1 MLSIHFLLATAYC
14 ISYKFMMGQ
23 GWYIWWMIWGWSE
36 VNRRWCKCSWWS
48 WVPQLGTP
56 NRSPWHQGRLESDL
70 LSENLACRFVKTARC
85 KPLQWCI
92 SRKCVKGQQRC
103 KQKKMLDTMSDT
115 QQYFGLEMFWG
126 APAVLP
132 CDFWTSSG
140 KSAKKLA
147 AERWKAAGFHMAV
160 IARNHFNM
168 LQTSPKKWGC
178 TQQHLGAEKWC
189 PIPLFHGFL
198 EEMGDIFTHVWDA
211 PLWCR
216 LEVMDPMVMLRS
228 TRAQTK
234 RHGAV
239 YLSTAET
246 FLMCPVVAW
255 RCWRFKYVLT
265 LVRCVSYIYIYR

>member
-1 MLSIHFLLATAYC
+1 MVYLP
-14 ISYKFMMGQ
+14 
-23 GWYIWWMIWGWSE
+23 E
-36 VNRRWCKCSWWS
+36 VFF
-48 WVPQLGTP
+48 PGTT
-56 NRSPWHQGRLESDL
+56 GM
-70 LSENLACRFVKTARC
+70 
-85 KPLQWCI
+85 
-92 SRKCVKGQQRC
+92 
-103 KQKKMLDTMSDT
+103 QKKEYLLDTMSDT
-115 QQYFGLEMFWG
+115 QQYFGLEMCWG

-147 AERWKAAGFHMAV
+147 AERWKAAGFHMAMAV

-198 EEMGDIFTHVWDA
+198 MFSWRDGTFLHIFEMHQPDA
-211 PLWCR
+211 AWKSWTRWCWG
-216 LEVMDPMVMLRS
+216 PQKLRP
-228 TRAQTK
+228 R

-246 FLMCPVVAW
+246 FLMCPLIAW
-255 RCWRFKYVLT
+255 RCWRLKYVLT
-265 LVRCVSYIYIYR
+265 LVRCASYLYIYIDAWCAHICAHAHNLWWLLI